1 MSMLGLPTMSCNVL
15 VACLS
20 LVVVAL
26 TQGSGS
32 EVSRINMA
40 QLVLSSVAAVLVMV
54 GPKVSLGKGSAVAQ
68 VASLLIGAGL
78 VSLSVV
84 GLGAVDNERR
94 ATEGNRD
101 VRSTTTIVLS
111 YLSSSI
117 ALVCALAVVAGS
129 TDKVF
134 GVKA

>member
-117 ALVCALAVVAGS
+117 ALVCALAVVAVS

>member
-1 MSMLGLPTMSCNVL
+1 MLGLPTMSCNVL
-15 VACLS
+15 VAFLS
-20 LVVVAL
+20 LVVVVL

-54 GPKVSLGKGSAVAQ
+54 GPKVSLDKGSPVAQ

-117 ALVCALAVVAGS
+117 ALVCALAVVAVS

>member
-1 MSMLGLPTMSCNVL
+1 MLGLPAMSCNVL
-15 VACLS
+15 VASLS

-26 TQGSGS
+26 TQGSAN

-40 QLVLSSVAAVLVMV
+40 LFVLSSIALLLVMV
-54 GPKVSLGKGSAVAQ
+54 GPMVSLSKNSVVNQ
-68 VASLLIGAGL
+68 VLSLLIGAGL

-84 GLGAVDNERR
+84 GLVAVDNERR
-94 ATEGNRD
+94 ATEGNLNA
-101 VRSTTTIVLS
+101 RSTVTLVLS

>member
-1 MSMLGLPTMSCNVL
+1 MSCNVL
-15 VACLS
+15 VAFLS
-20 LVVVAL
+20 LVVVVL

-94 ATEGNRD
+94 ASEGNRD

-117 ALVCALAVVAGS
+117 ALVCALAVVAVS

>member
-40 QLVLSSVAAVLVMV
+40 QLVLSGVAAVLVMV

-68 VASLLIGAGL
+68 VVSLLIGAGL

-84 GLGAVDNERR
+84 GLVAVDNERR
-94 ATEGNRD
+94 ASEGDRD
-101 VRSTTTIVLS
+101 ARSTATLVLS